1 MILSRRSFLK
11 LAGLTTVAA
20 AGASMFT
27 GCGAFST
34 TPIKVVA
41 AKDSTKEFQAA
52 VAELNKKKLVVWP
65 ADANGAYL
73 NSFLMTNLSANGLS
87 PASLWKRPS
96 IRPLR
101 TQRLVK
107 STSIWKSPLSPLNN
121 FSKVLFERRAFA
133 RLFLFCP
140 LSSKKVPA
148 AVHPV
153 LHRTAAV
160 IYNKEQ
166 CKHHPV
172 FCRKDTPSCEF
183 VFIPLAA
190 RST

>member
-20 AGASMFT
+20 ASASMFT

-73 NSFLMTNLSANGLS
+73 NSFLMTNLAANGLS
-87 PASLWKRPS
+87 DFAVEKAEYKTVKDEKTGKESKYLEV
-96 IRPLR
+96 
-101 TQRLVK
+101 TVK
-107 STSIWKSPLSPLNN
+107 STAK
-121 FSKVLFERRAFA
+121 
-133 RLFLFCP
+133 
-140 LSSKKVPA
+140 
-148 AVHPV
+148 
-153 LHRTAAV
+153 
-160 IYNKEQ
+160 
-166 CKHHPV
+166 
-172 FCRKDTPSCEF
+172 
-183 VFIPLAA
+183 
-190 RST
+190 

>member
-52 VAELNKKKLVVWP
+52 VTKLNEKKLVVWP

-73 NSFLMTNLSANGLS
+73 NSFLMSNLTANGLS
-87 PASLWKRPS
+87 NFAVEKAEYKNVKDEKTGKESKYLEV
-96 IRPLR
+96 
-101 TQRLVK
+101 TVK
-107 STSIWKSPLSPLNN
+107 STAK
-121 FSKVLFERRAFA
+121 
-133 RLFLFCP
+133 
-140 LSSKKVPA
+140 
-148 AVHPV
+148 
-153 LHRTAAV
+153 
-160 IYNKEQ
+160 
-166 CKHHPV
+166 
-172 FCRKDTPSCEF
+172 
-183 VFIPLAA
+183 
-190 RST
+190 

>member
-52 VAELNKKKLVVWP
+52 VTKLNEKKLVVWP

-73 NSFLMTNLSANGLS
+73 NSFLMSNLTANGLS
-87 PASLWKRPS
+87 NVAVEKAEYKTVKDEKTGKESKYLEV
-96 IRPLR
+96 
-101 TQRLVK
+101 TVK
-107 STSIWKSPLSPLNN
+107 STAK
-121 FSKVLFERRAFA
+121 
-133 RLFLFCP
+133 
-140 LSSKKVPA
+140 
-148 AVHPV
+148 
-153 LHRTAAV
+153 
-160 IYNKEQ
+160 
-166 CKHHPV
+166 
-172 FCRKDTPSCEF
+172 
-183 VFIPLAA
+183 
-190 RST
+190 

>member
-11 LAGLTTVAA
+11 MAGLTVVAA

-73 NSFLMTNLSANGLS
+73 NSFLMTNLAANGLS
-87 PASLWKRPS
+87 GFAFAVEKAEYKTAKDAETGKEYKYLEV
-96 IRPLR
+96 
-101 TQRLVK
+101 TVK
-107 STSIWKSPLSPLNN
+107 STAK
-121 FSKVLFERRAFA
+121 
-133 RLFLFCP
+133 
-140 LSSKKVPA
+140 
-148 AVHPV
+148 
-153 LHRTAAV
+153 
-160 IYNKEQ
+160 
-166 CKHHPV
+166 
-172 FCRKDTPSCEF
+172 
-183 VFIPLAA
+183 
-190 RST
+190 

>member
-20 AGASMFT
+20 ASASMFT

-73 NSFLMTNLSANGLS
+73 NSFLMSNLAANGLS
-87 PASLWKRPS
+87 NFAVEKAEYKTAKDTETGKEYKYLEV
-96 IRPLR
+96 
-101 TQRLVK
+101 TVK
-107 STSIWKSPLSPLNN
+107 STAK
-121 FSKVLFERRAFA
+121 
-133 RLFLFCP
+133 
-140 LSSKKVPA
+140 
-148 AVHPV
+148 
-153 LHRTAAV
+153 
-160 IYNKEQ
+160 
-166 CKHHPV
+166 
-172 FCRKDTPSCEF
+172 
-183 VFIPLAA
+183 
-190 RST
+190 

>member
-52 VAELNKKKLVVWP
+52 VTKLNEKKLVVWP

-73 NSFLMTNLSANGLS
+73 NSFLMTNLTANGLS
-87 PASLWKRPS
+87 DFAVEKAEYKTVKDEKTGKESKYLEV
-96 IRPLR
+96 
-101 TQRLVK
+101 TVK
-107 STSIWKSPLSPLNN
+107 STAK
-121 FSKVLFERRAFA
+121 
-133 RLFLFCP
+133 
-140 LSSKKVPA
+140 
-148 AVHPV
+148 
-153 LHRTAAV
+153 
-160 IYNKEQ
+160 
-166 CKHHPV
+166 
-172 FCRKDTPSCEF
+172 
-183 VFIPLAA
+183 
-190 RST
+190 